1 MEIGVDSFVAA
12 TVDASG
18 RAVEPARH
26 LSELLEA
33 ITLADEVGLDVFGI
47 GEHHRREF
55 LDSAPTMILAAAAAR
70 TRRIRLT
77 SAVTVLS
84 AADPVRVFQE
94 FATLDLL
101 SNGRAEIVAGRGSF
115 IEAFPLFGLELEDYD
130 SLFASKLDL
139 LLKIRQNTHV
149 EWSGKHRAAL
159 TGQGVFPRPLQK
171 PLPIWLGVGGTP
183 ASFARA
189 GILGLPL
196 MVAIIGGEP
205 HRFRPLIDRYREAG
219 LRAGHSPDQ
228 LKVVVHSLGYVA
240 GSSNAAEG
248 EFFPGYAQSF
258 TEIGRERGWPP
269 MTRAHFDAQL
279 GPTGAL
285 LVGDPEIVAEKI
297 LRVNDS
303 LGGISRITF
312 QMSVAALPHTKML
325 RAIELLGMRVAPVVR
340 AGLSSETAAASLL
353 ANSHRAA

>member
-228 LKVVVHSLGYVA
+228 LKVGVHSLGYVA
-240 GSSNAAEG
+240 GSSTAAEG

-325 RAIELLGMRVAPVVR
+325 RAIELLGTHVAPVVR
-340 AGLSSETAAASLL
+340 AALASETAAASLL